1 MVRFLSAA
9 ADQPAAN
16 VFLGVGYLNGLGLKK
31 DEKKALECFKA
42 AADRDLPAGILWL
55 AHCYANGIGVK
66 KDLEEA
72 RQWARKAAN
81 LGIPAGRQMLLSI
94 QE

>member
-1 MVRFLSAA
+1 MLEIYIPETKTEAK
-9 ADQPAAN
+9 N
-16 VFLGVGYLNGLGLKK
+16 
-31 DEKKALECFKA
+31 EKKAFECFKA
-42 AADRDLPAGILWL
+42 AADKDLPAGILWV
-55 AHCYANGIGVK
+55 AHCHANGIGVK

-72 RQWARKAAN
+72 RKWAKKAIE